1 MPGHPDARMDLTE
14 AWGAILAVS
23 SLALLGLLVGAWL
36 WGPAVVAGLRRAR
49 VRRQPFPKA
58 WREILR
64 RRMPA
69 FARLPADVQLQ
80 LKKHAQ
86 VLLAEKP
93 FIGCAGLAVTDEMRV
108 LVAVQAA
115 LLLLNRRAGY
125 FSNLRQVLIYPGA
138 FVVARES
145 ADGSG
150 LTHDTRRVLAGESWQ
165 QGQVLLSWDDVL
177 AGAADPQDG
186 HNVVLHEFAH
196 QLDEESGPA
205 NGAPWLGG
213 REHRARWARVMNAEF
228 AQLQQRLSHGEPALI
243 GSYAASAP
251 AEFFAVTTEIF
262 FERPAE
268 LAQLHP
274 ALYRE
279 LQQFYRVDPL
289 HWLDSSPVLANSTP
303 VASTTRS
310 AFRMERPDT
319 GAGSLRS

>member
-1 MPGHPDARMDLTE
+1 MDLTE

-23 SLALLGLLVGAWL
+23 SLALLALLGLLVGAWL
-36 WGPAVVAGLRRAR
+36 WGPAIVAGLRRAR
-49 VRRQPFPKA
+49 VRGQPFPKA

-93 FIGCAGLAVTDEMRV
+93 FIGCAGLTVTDEMRV

-205 NGAPWLGG
+205 NGAPWLGA

-228 AQLQQRLSHGEPALI
+228 AQLQQRLSNGEPLGDRQLCRQRPRRVLCRDHRDILRTPCRI
-243 GSYAASAP
+243 G
-251 AEFFAVTTEIF
+251 
-262 FERPAE
+262 
-268 LAQLHP
+268 
-274 ALYRE
+274 
-279 LQQFYRVDPL
+279 
-289 HWLDSSPVLANSTP
+289 P
-303 VASTTRS
+303 VAPRALPRIAAVLPS
-310 AFRMERPDT
+310 RPIALAGQQPRT
-319 GAGSLRS
+319 GQLELSCKYRQPCISHGTS